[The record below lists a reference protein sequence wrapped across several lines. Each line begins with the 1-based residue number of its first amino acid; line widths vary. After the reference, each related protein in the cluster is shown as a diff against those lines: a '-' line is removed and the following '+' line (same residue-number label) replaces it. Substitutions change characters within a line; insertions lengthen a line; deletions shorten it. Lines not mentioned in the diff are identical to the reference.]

1 MEAVTR
7 RKPAPTCQCTCGL
20 AGCAGNVRDKQG
32 RPVQHGT
39 ANTYDYHG
47 CRCADCTEAHNT
59 KVDQMR
65 AANNAATRDV
75 AVKHREEWTSA
86 DLKTATRS
94 DLTAREA
101 ALKLGRTMHAVKN
114 IRKKAKA
121 DPGLKARVAASQ

>member
-1 MEAVTR
+1 MTR
-7 RKPAPTCQCTCGL
+7 RKAAQTCQCTCGL

-39 ANTYDYHG
+39 ANAYDYHG
-47 CRCADCTEAHNT
+47 CRCTDCTEAHNT

-65 AANNAATRDV
+65 EANNAATRDV
-75 AVKHREEWTSA
+75 ATKHREEWTSA
-86 DLKTATRS
+86 DLKIATQP

-114 IRKKAKA
+114 IRKKCRTDEK
-121 DPGLKARVAASQ
+121 LKARLAA